1 MDRIRT
7 WIRVASDRSVLGRA
21 LATAVVVGSI
31 LTLINHADDLV
42 GGQVTTAT
50 LLQIGLTL
58 LVPYLVSTASSVAA
72 IQRHRAGGL
81 QDHALLEAE
90 IEAIHKFPDENP
102 NPVLRMGRDGRLLYA
117 NPSAAPITS
126 ALGVAVGEDVPA
138 HVLAELR
145 SAAEASP
152 ARSIEVRSGWRTFAV
167 LPVAVAGF
175 DFLNLYGT
183 DITANKVVE
192 RFPDRNPNPVMRMSP
207 EGMLLYANAASAPLA
222 GALQLST
229 GQPLPL
235 DLADPL
241 RRSGEQEEPEAI
253 EVQGGGRT
261 YALKPVDIPEFGF
274 INVYGTDITAA
285 REVEK
290 AHRENERLLLNILP
304 ASIAARLRGGEMV
317 IADRFDE
324 MTVLFADCVGFT
336 ELSSRLAATEVVEM
350 LNRVFSVFDELADRH
365 GLEKIKTIGD
375 AYMVVGGLAPHAADH
390 AERMADMGL
399 EMIGAIAP
407 LRAETGLDLEFR
419 VGMHTGPAVAGVIGL
434 KKFIYDVWGDTVNTA
449 SRMESQGMP
458 GRVHVTESTYERLKD
473 AFIFEPR
480 GTIKIKGKGELATY
494 LLVARR

>member
-7 WIRVASDRSVLGRA
+7 WIRVAS
-21 LATAVVVGSI
+21 
-31 LTLINHADDLV
+31 
-42 GGQVTTAT
+42 
-50 LLQIGLTL
+50 
-58 LVPYLVSTASSVAA
+58 SVAA
-72 IQRHRAGGL
+72 IQRHRASGL
-81 QDHALLEAE
+81 EEHALLEAE
-90 IEAIHKFPDENP
+90 IEAIHKFPDQNP
-102 NPVLRMGRDGRLLYA
+102 NPVLRMARDGRLLYA
-117 NPSAAPITS
+117 NPAAAPVTS
-126 ALGVAVGEDVPA
+126 ALGVAVGDVVPA
-138 HVLAELR
+138 DVLAELTT
-145 SAAEASP
+145 AAEASP

-183 DITANKVVE
+183 DITAAKVVE

-207 EGMLLYANAASAPLA
+207 EGTLLYANAASASLA
-222 GALQLST
+222 AALQLST
-229 GQPLPL
+229 GKPLPL
-235 DLADPL
+235 DLADRL
-241 RRSGEQEEPEAI
+241 RRSSEQEEPEAI
-253 EVQGGGRT
+253 EVQGDDRA
-261 YALKPVDIPEFGF
+261 YILKPVDIPEFGF
-274 INVYGTDITAA
+274 VNVYGTDITAA

-304 ASIAARLRGGEMV
+304 ASIAQRLREGEMV

-336 ELSSRLAATEVVEM
+336 ELSSRLTATEVVEM

-399 EMIGAIAP
+399 EMISAVAR
-407 LRAETGLDLEFR
+407 LRAETGLDLAFR

-458 GRVHVTESTYERLKD
+458 GRVHVTESTFERLKD
-473 AFIFEPR
+473 AFAFEPR
-480 GTIKIKGKGELATY
+480 GTMEIKGKGPLATY
-494 LLVARR
+494 FLVQRR